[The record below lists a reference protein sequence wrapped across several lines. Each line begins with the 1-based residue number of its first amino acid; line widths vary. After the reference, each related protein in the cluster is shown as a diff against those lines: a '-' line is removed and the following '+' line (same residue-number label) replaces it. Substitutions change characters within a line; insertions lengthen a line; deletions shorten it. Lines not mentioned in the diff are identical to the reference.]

1 MEAEMGGD
9 TAEWRAIYAL
19 QKRRS
24 DFRNSP
30 AGQQLLSD
38 FERKH
43 ESIKQEYQRIIDLS
57 CQLLTVEAKLLNE
70 LDHELARRLGVD
82 PPEPINKVGFYGRR
96 CANRRLE
103 IREDMN
109 RRTANFRDPEDG
121 RVRFRVFDTKAEALD
136 FEKQIAEEWVKIIKR
151 KKAEKSR
158 KRHARL
164 KRWVYER
171 LQVSVRTSAGL
182 RANRA
187 LP

>member
-1 MEAEMGGD
+1 MGGD
-9 TAEWRAIYAL
+9 TPEWRAIYAL

-70 LDHELARRLGVD
+70 LDHELARRLGVA

-96 CANRRLE
+96 CPNRRLE

-109 RRTANFRDPEDG
+109 G
-121 RVRFRVFDTKAEALD
+121 
-136 FEKQIAEEWVKIIKR
+136 
-151 KKAEKSR
+151 
-158 KRHARL
+158 
-164 KRWVYER
+164 ER
-171 LQVSVRTSAGL
+171 PTIGTL
-182 RANRA
+182 RMDV
-187 LP
+187 

>member
-1 MEAEMGGD
+1 MGGD
-9 TAEWRAIYAL
+9 TPEWRAIYAL

-70 LDHELARRLGVD
+70 LDHELARRLGVE

-96 CANRRLE
+96 CPNRRLE
-103 IREDMN
+103 IREDVN
-109 RRTANFRDPEDG
+109 RRKANYRDPVDG
-121 RVRFRVFDTKAEALD
+121 RWRFRIFDTKAEALD

>member
-1 MEAEMGGD
+1 MGGD
-9 TAEWRAIYAL
+9 TPEWRAFYAL
-19 QKRRS
+19 EKRRS

-38 FERKH
+38 FKRKH

-57 CQLLTVEAKLLNE
+57 RQILDIDAQILNK
-70 LDHELARRLGVD
+70 LDHELAEKLGVP
-82 PPEPINKVGFYGRR
+82 PPEPINKEGFYGRR
-96 CANRRLE
+96 CASTR
-103 IREDMN
+103 REDFEDL
-109 RRTANFRDPEDG
+109 RRRRVHYRDPGDG
-121 RVRFRVFDTKAEALD
+121 CWTIRIFDTRAEALA
-136 FEKQIAEEWVKIIKR
+136 FRRQIAEEWEKIEKR
-151 KKAEKSR
+151 KKA
-158 KRHARL
+158 KRQERL

>member
-9 TAEWRAIYAL
+9 TAEWRAIYAQ

-43 ESIKQEYQRIIDLS
+43 ESIKQEYQKIIDLS

-82 PPEPINKVGFYGRR
+82 PPEPINKVGFMEGVVP
-96 CANRRLE
+96 
-103 IREDMN
+103 
-109 RRTANFRDPEDG
+109 TG
-121 RVRFRVFDTKAEALD
+121 GWK
-136 FEKQIAEEWVKIIKR
+136 FEKI
-151 KKAEKSR
+151 
-158 KRHARL
+158 
-164 KRWVYER
+164 
-171 LQVSVRTSAGL
+171 
-182 RANRA
+182 
-187 LP
+187 